1 MSSARFN
8 ERQADV
14 RNSVARLLE
23 AVALSENDL
32 VRDATIQRFEF
43 AFEVV
48 WKATRLFLEHQGHE
62 CGGPRATF
70 KGAFAERLIPS
81 AEEADVWFRM
91 LEDRNLTSHAYDA
104 VLAGEIHGRI
114 VRDYA
119 PLLNAMSQRIQGL
132 IWE

>member
-1 MSSARFN
+1 
-8 ERQADV
+8 
-14 RNSVARLLE
+14 
-23 AVALSENDL
+23 
-32 VRDATIQRFEF
+32 
-43 AFEVV
+43 
-48 WKATRLFLEHQGHE
+48 
-62 CGGPRATF
+62 
-70 KGAFAERLIPS
+70 
-81 AEEADVWFRM
+81 M